1 MTTDTRAFAKNFN
14 STSNE
19 VPLSAVPDGGLVT
32 GSWLQAQVA
41 RGFGWVVQV
50 GDLTTPIAGGGD
62 TAIIDAN
69 KPQLVMD
76 VPAGTTLRPIRI
88 AVDCETPL
96 IATDDDE
103 SEIVLSI
110 DRTNVSGATATNGTV
125 ETVFNMRTDI
135 VGGSPVSVVSAISTN
150 LTGDPAISAE
160 LQRANV
166 VADLA
171 GTPVTSLWG
180 SLKMLYEPKYPP
192 FIVGPATVVVHFG
205 GTVATSGYIQAF
217 FLAFPS
223 SKVINLV

>member
-1 MTTDTRAFAKNFN
+1 MTTDTLVFGKNFN
-14 STSNE
+14 STGAE
-19 VPLSAVPDGGLVT
+19 VRLSAVPDGGLVI
-32 GSWLQAQVA
+32 GSWLQAMIA

-50 GDLTTPIAGGGD
+50 GDLTTPIVGGGAL
-62 TAIIDAN
+62 TVLDADQ
-69 KPQLVMD
+69 PELVMD
-76 VPAGTTLRPIRI
+76 VPAGFTLRPIRI

-96 IATDDDE
+96 IAADDDE
-103 SEIVLSI
+103 SEIVLSV
-110 DRTNVSGATATNGTV
+110 DRTNVSDANATNGTV

-135 VGGSPVSVVSAISTN
+135 VGGSPISVVSAVTTN
-150 LTGDPAISAE
+150 LSAAPTISAE

-180 SLKMLYEPKYPP
+180 SLKMLYQPKVPP
-192 FIVGPATVVVHFG
+192 YIVGPATVVVHFG

>member
-1 MTTDTRAFAKNFN
+1 MTTDTLAFAKNFN
-14 STSNE
+14 STAAE
-19 VPLSAVPDGGLVT
+19 VRLSAVPDGGLVT
-32 GSWLQAQVA
+32 GSWLQAMVA
-41 RGFGWVVQV
+41 RGFGWIVQV
-50 GDLTTPIAGGGD
+50 GDLTTPIVGGGAG
-62 TAIIDAN
+62 TILDADQ
-69 KPQLVMD
+69 PELVMD

-96 IATDDDE
+96 LAADSEI
-103 SEIVLSI
+103 SEIVLSV

-135 VGGSPVSVVSAISTN
+135 VGGSPVSVVSAVTTN
-150 LTGDPAISAE
+150 LSGVPTISAE

-166 VADLA
+166 A
-171 GTPVTSLWG
+171 GDFAGVPANTFWG
-180 SLKMLYEPKYPP
+180 NLKMLYEPKVPP
-192 FIVGPATVVVHFG
+192 YIVGPATVVVHFG